1 MPQNVQL
8 PYYYHLFPILI
19 DIQRDEND
27 TGTQK
32 TLIFFYSFHKR
43 KMVHSNIYTKDHL
56 VMTAK
61 LHRPVQNISLIQPIE
76 DVYSFKEEYEGR
88 VGFYTKTIKI

>member
-1 MPQNVQL
+1 M
-8 PYYYHLFPILI
+8 
-19 DIQRDEND
+19 IQGHKNSD
-27 TGTQK
+27 
-32 TLIFFYSFHKR
+32 FFYSFHER

-76 DVYSFKEEYEGR
+76 EVYSFKEEYEGQ